1 MYPTPLKNKYC
12 PWCAGLRMEN
22 GVAQYVERSAEIK
35 LTWED
40 MLTLCIYQIIL
51 DIVAIIVA
59 SL

>member
-1 MYPTPLKNKYC
+1 
-12 PWCAGLRMEN
+12 MEN

-35 LTWED
+35 LTVD

>member
-1 MYPTPLKNKYC
+1 
-12 PWCAGLRMEN
+12 MEN
-22 GVAQYVERSAEIK
+22 GVAQCVERSAEIK